1 MDQSSLWERT
11 PEYGPGPGPYPN
23 VLEIPTP
30 PLQAAGVF
38 IMFVLPGIAIIIFA
52 LRVYTRVTMRT
63 VGVDDYL
70 CGLALVS
77 FGYPRVINSLYV
89 YATFASSEELLQTN
103 SEETVFKLNYYGWE
117 DEKVPDYDPSAGLWW
132 NFFEQLCYNPVLA
145 LVKCSILVFLL
156 RLGGINDLVYKVI
169 WGLMIFTVLHA
180 IAVFFGALFQCVPI
194 ATNWHPEL
202 RKDPN
207 TRCIDN
213 SFHIIQ
219 SSITIAT
226 DVAILALPFWIFLGL
241 RMAKG
246 AKIAVLSVFLIGAF
260 VPIVAII
267 RIINIYRLLY
277 LGEKTRHY
285 NIAYVWTAVE
295 VNLAVISCSM
305 PALRPLFSRWYPK
318 LFGTESGGKSHSTP
332 YDNSLGQTSRVTA
345 QNNRSNVRDS
355 SGYALKDLHPSRKHN
370 QHTEIRGISPSGS
383 EEEIMTYNGILRT
396 TNVAVQY
403 EDTKRSD
410 NDSHVS
416 SDVA

>member
-1 MDQSSLWERT
+1 MDHSNLWERT
-11 PEYGPGPGPYPN
+11 TEYGPGPGPYPN

-38 IMFVLPGIAIIIFA
+38 IMFVLPGIAVIIFA

-63 VGVDDYL
+63 LGVDDYL
-70 CGLALVS
+70 CGMALVS
-77 FGYPRVINSLYV
+77 AILV
-89 YATFASSEELLQTN
+89 SSTLFMF
-103 SEETVFKLNYYGWE
+103 FKLNYYGWE
-117 DEKVPDYDPSAGLWW
+117 DEKVPEYDPSAGLWW

-145 LVKCSILVFLL
+145 LVKF
-156 RLGGINDLVYKVI
+156 I
-169 WGLMIFTVLHA
+169 WGLMIFTILHA
-180 IAVFFGALFQCVPI
+180 IAVFFGALFQCIPI

-202 RKDPN
+202 KKDPN

-226 DVAILALPFWIFLGL
+226 DVAILVLPFWIFLGL

-246 AKIAVLSVFLIGAF
+246 AKIAVLGVFLVVYQSLPSFESSTSTDYSIL
-260 VPIVAII
+260 
-267 RIINIYRLLY
+267 R
-277 LGEKTRHY
+277 EKSRHY

-318 LFGTESGGKSHSTP
+318 LFGTDSGGKSNSTP

-345 QNNRSNVRDS
+345 QNRSNVRDS
-355 SGYALKDLHPSRKHN
+355 HYALKDLHPASRKHN

-403 EDTKRSD
+403 EDTKKSD

-416 SDVA
+416 SDIAGVTAGNDKKHSEREF